1 MSKVRVCPWWMG
13 YLLANPL
20 RRLVHNPASILG
32 EHVRTGMKVLEIGP
46 GMGFFS
52 LPMAEMAG
60 PSGKI
65 IAVDI
70 QPRMIKRLEERARR
84 AGMAE
89 RIECRLCSAGS
100 LGVDDLAGSVDFV
113 FAFAVVHE
121 MPGLENL
128 FRQLFKALKKGGSV
142 LMADPLSGFS
152 KENFLKTIS
161 LAEAAGFHK
170 TSEPRIR
177 LSRSAI
183 LMK

>member
-1 MSKVRVCPWWMG
+1 MSKGRVCPWWMG

-20 RRLVHNPASILG
+20 RRLVHHPASILG
-32 EHVRTGMKVLEIGP
+32 AYVRAGMKVLEIGP
-46 GMGFFS
+46 GMGFFT

-70 QPRMIKRLEERARR
+70 QPRMIKRLQERARR
-84 AGMAE
+84 AGLAK
-89 RIECRLCSAGS
+89 RIECRLCTAGS

-128 FRQLFKALKKGGSV
+128 FRQLFKVLKKGGSM
-142 LMADPLSGFS
+142 LMADPASRFS
-152 KENFLKTIS
+152 RENFNMAVYH
-161 LAEAAGFHK
+161 AEAAGFRK
-170 TSEPRIR
+170 TSEPIIR